1 MVEVYFKKENKDKLL
16 KGENSKCHFGASK
29 KNSNDIKLV

>member
-1 MVEVYFKKENKDKLL
+1 MVAVYFKRENKDKLL
-16 KGENSKCHFGASK
+16 EGENRKCHFGASK